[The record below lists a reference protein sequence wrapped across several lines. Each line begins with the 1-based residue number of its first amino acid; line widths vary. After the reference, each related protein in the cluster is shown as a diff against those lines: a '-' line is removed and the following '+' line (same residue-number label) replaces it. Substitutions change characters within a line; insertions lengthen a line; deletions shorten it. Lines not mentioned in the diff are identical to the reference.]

1 MPRDWRTLGLISGL
15 VARAVAPPS
24 PGYSPRD
31 HREDQEENEVNT
43 LFRLSKKMQ
52 GALLTFVNS
61 ADFSVFSVPL
71 W

>member
-1 MPRDWRTLGLISGL
+1 M
-15 VARAVAPPS
+15 
-24 PGYSPRD
+24 
-31 HREDQEENEVNT
+31 EDQEENEVNT
-43 LFRLSKKMQ
+43 FFRLSKKMQ

>member
-1 MPRDWRTLGLISGL
+1 VTPWHGRPAHVNCLESN
-15 VARAVAPPS
+15 
-24 PGYSPRD
+24 PGYSPQRHRD

-43 LFRLSKKMQ
+43 FFRLSKKMQ